1 MLHVLTRDG
10 KKLFSGTKHQVKQFI
25 RKNNV
30 KNYVL
35 KERFVEKVAVLPE
48 PVKEESNTLSEPETP
63 EGFFNKIFDDE

>member
-1 MLHVLTRDG
+1 MLHVLTKDG

-30 KNYVL
+30 KSYVL

-48 PVKEESNTLSEPETP
+48 PDNANPLSEPETP

>member
-1 MLHVLTRDG
+1 MLHVLTKDG

-35 KERFVEKVAVLPE
+35 KERFVEKVAVTPVTQE
-48 PVKEESNTLSEPETP
+48 PASHPAADPDTAED
-63 EGFFNKIFDDE
+63 FFNKIFD